1 MRIEQVRSTHTTI
14 VNAIKFKM
22 YEQIRVDPFNHPTS
36 RFTRHRW
43 AARDMRHGAQGRRVC
58 TGEERGVGLGELVEV
73 VVTQFVAEAP
83 STSMEI
89 CNRIPTPDTCR
100 SFPGR
105 ARGGGCTKP
114 ASCPPPTL
122 REVRI
127 RDVDLVPQVLG
138 SHHCRGTGRGG
149 AVVAQRG
156 WGGGGATAAWGGG

>member
-1 MRIEQVRSTHTTI
+1 
-14 VNAIKFKM
+14 M

-43 AARDMRHGAQGRRVC
+43 AARDIRHGVQGRRVR
-58 TGEERGVGLGELVEV
+58 TDEEWGVGLGELVEV

-105 ARGGGCTKP
+105 ARGGGCAKP

-127 RDVDLVPQVLG
+127 RYVDLVP
-138 SHHCRGTGRGG
+138 
-149 AVVAQRG
+149 
-156 WGGGGATAAWGGG
+156 

>member
-1 MRIEQVRSTHTTI
+1 
-14 VNAIKFKM
+14 M

-43 AARDMRHGAQGRRVC
+43 AARDIRHGVQGRRVR
-58 TGEERGVGLGELVEV
+58 TDEEWGVGLGELVEV
-73 VVTQFVAEAP
+73 VVTQFVAEAS

-89 CNRIPTPDTCR
+89 CNRIPTPDTCC
-100 SFPGR
+100 
-105 ARGGGCTKP
+105 AKP

-156 WGGGGATAAWGGG
+156 WGGGSAMATWGDG

>member
-1 MRIEQVRSTHTTI
+1 MRIEQVTSTYTTI
-14 VNAIKFKM
+14 VNAIKLKM

-43 AARDMRHGAQGRRVC
+43 AARDMRHGAQGRRVR

-73 VVTQFVAEAP
+73 MVTQFVAKA
-83 STSMEI
+83 SSMSMQI
-89 CNRIPTPDTCR
+89 CNRIPTPDTCC

-105 ARGGGCTKP
+105 ARGGGRAKP

-138 SHHCRGTGRGG
+138 SHHCHGTGRGE
-149 AVVAQRG
+149 AMVAQRG
-156 WGGGGATAAWGGG
+156 